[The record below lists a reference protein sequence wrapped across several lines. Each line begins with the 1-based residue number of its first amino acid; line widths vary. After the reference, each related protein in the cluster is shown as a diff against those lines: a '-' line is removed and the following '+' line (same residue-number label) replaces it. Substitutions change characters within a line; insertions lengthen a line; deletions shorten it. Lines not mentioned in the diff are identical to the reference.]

1 MCVYSRRE
9 FDIAKAEI
17 GIVIIVVVRPP
28 PPLTS
33 GCGIFFLY
41 FLRDTER
48 ETSLVDGFEWLWC
61 IMDIGE
67 QLLGSR
73 LSSSHWFLPRRVHKV
88 EETKQQQQE
97 EEEEEE
103 LQFNIQI
110 CYFRFVF
117 LASQQ
122 NCCHVKCLDRELL
135 RHTLW
140 NDTRRFVVWEKDRTV
155 SFTSAAIERQ
165 DRYNLVFTNWWSL
178 IDLNSKIVK
187 YLQIVAIK
195 KFVESE
201 EDPLIK
207 KIALREIRML
217 KVNIKSTVTRNL
229 G

>member
-1 MCVYSRRE
+1 MHYCIHSRRE

-17 GIVIIVVVRPP
+17 GIVIIVVVRPT

-33 GCGIFFLY
+33 GCGIFFFSI
-41 FLRDTER
+41 FLETQR
-48 ETSLVDGFEWLWC
+48 EKLVWWMDSSDCGALWTL
-61 IMDIGE
+61 E
-67 QLLGSR
+67 
-73 LSSSHWFLPRRVHKV
+73 SSCSAADWIRVTDSCLDAF
-88 EETKQQQQE
+88 TKSKK
-97 EEEEEE
+97 
-103 LQFNIQI
+103 LNNNNKKKKSCNSIFKFVI
-110 CYFRFVF
+110 CFVF

-122 NCCHVKCLDRELL
+122 NRCHVKCLDRELL

-217 KVNIKSTVTRNL
+217 KVTTQFTVTSHL